1 VAKRRLTQHQK
12 RNIHKKQKQHIAVAT
27 QLDTPDNTPQQLGRV
42 VANYGNSLIVDDGQ
56 KNWIP
61 CTARRHL
68 GSLLAGDTVS
78 WQLSEGTDTPQ
89 GVVTAVVDRKS
100 ILSRLNGFG
109 QRKDVAAN
117 IDQLIIVTAPLPLI
131 QPLLLDQYLV
141 VAEQMGLRIQIILNK
156 TDLLSP
162 DTTIE
167 SYLDYY
173 ANIGYAVHHTSITTQ
188 QGIEELDKIL
198 QHNTSIFSGQSGVGK
213 SSLINQLIPDLALRT
228 GQLSELSQLGQHTT
242 STTTLYPL
250 HGNGYLIDSPGV
262 RNFNTKADSLES
274 ISQGFREF
282 RPFLGQCRFH
292 NCQHRTEPG
301 CLIQQEVNAGRIA
314 QHRLQHF
321 HSMTENLR

>member
-1 VAKRRLTQHQK
+1 MAKRRLTQHQK
-12 RNIHKKQKQHIAVAT
+12 RNIQKKQKKHLAVAAH
-27 QLDTPDNTPQQLGRV
+27 QDTPSDSPQLLGRV
-42 VANYGNSLIVDDGQ
+42 VANYGNSLILDDGQ

-78 WQLSEGTDTPQ
+78 WQLSENTDTPQ
-89 GVVTAVVDRKS
+89 GVVTAIVDRKS
-100 ILSRLNGFG
+100 TLSRINGFG

-117 IDQLIIVTAPLPLI
+117 IDQLIIVTAPLPLL

-141 VAEQMGLRIQIILNK
+141 VAEQMGLGVHIILNK
-156 TDLLSP
+156 SDLLSS
-162 DTTIE
+162 DTALKH
-167 SYLDYY
+167 YLDYY
-173 ANIGYAVHHTSITTQ
+173 AHIGYPVHQTNIINQ
-188 QGIEELDKIL
+188 QGIQELGEML

-250 HGNGYLIDSPGV
+250 QGEGYLIDSPGV
-262 RNFNTKADSLES
+262 RNFNTHADSLET

-282 RPFLGQCRFH
+282 RPFLGQCKFH

-301 CLIQQEVNAGRIA
+301 CLIQQEVSAGRIA
-314 QHRLQHF
+314 LHRLQHF
-321 HSMTENLR
+321 HSMSETLR